1 MMALG
6 NTLGMVVRRVDRRFG
21 VQAWLRGE
29 PRPPAG
35 GFDLDGEKLLD
46 WGWICANLP
55 RGRKKALEIGC
66 GESPVIPAML
76 AMGYEVVGVD
86 LGNRLASL
94 VAGFKYVRG
103 DFNQIDLDATF
114 DLVVACSAIE
124 HFGLSGRYGSY
135 EDPSADL
142 KAVQKI
148 LRHLASEGL
157 LFLTVPVG
165 RDTVHRPWHRVY
177 GRERLPQLL
186 QGFEIVGQRFLNKE
200 PWGPWHEVSMDVALD
215 HPKDVRRYALG
226 HWILRK
232 PA

>member
-1 MMALG
+1 M
-6 NTLGMVVRRVDRRFG
+6 TLGHTIGTMARHVDRRFG
-21 VQAWLRGE
+21 VRAWLRGE

-66 GESPVIPAML
+66 GESPVIPTML

-86 LGNRLASL
+86 LQDRLARL
-94 VAGFKYVRG
+94 VTGFTHVQG
-103 DFNQIDLDATF
+103 DFNVVDLDSAF
-114 DLVVACSAIE
+114 DVVVACSAIE
-124 HFGLSGRYGSY
+124 HFGLAGRYGCC

-142 KAVQKI
+142 RATQKI
-148 LRHLASEGL
+148 LRHLASEGM

-165 RDTVHRPWHRVY
+165 RDTIHRPWHRVY
-177 GRERLPQLL
+177 GKERLPQLL
-186 QGFEIVGQRFLNKE
+186 QGFEIVSQRFLDKE
-200 PWGPWHEVSMDVALD
+200 PWGPWHEVTMDEALD
-215 HPKDVRRYALG
+215 QPRDVRRYALG
-226 HWILRK
+226 EWILRK